1 MGLNSSG
8 FDLWSWFNCMR
19 GGFNVSLFQ
28 EDAETTGT
36 SDPNTSSNES
46 DDVSTKILGDN
57 RSITHHLKGER
68 REGHSLLTDNALLRA
83 RLNEQV

>member
-1 MGLNSSG
+1 
-8 FDLWSWFNCMR
+8 MR

-28 EDAETTGT
+28 EDAGTTGT

-57 RSITHHLKGER
+57 CITHHLKGER
-68 REGHSLLTDNALLRA
+68 SEGHSLLTDNALLRA
-83 RLNEQV
+83 RSNEQV